1 VVAGD
6 LEKEKLK
13 MNLNDEVKKTIVQ
26 SLNLSISTDE
36 IGDDV
41 PLFEGGIGLDSIDGL
56 ELLVAIERIF
66 DIEINDSDLGGDVLK
81 SVNTLV
87 SFIELKRKES

>member
-1 VVAGD
+1 MS
-6 LEKEKLK
+6 LH
-13 MNLNDEVKKTIVQ
+13 DEVKKTIVQ
-26 SLNLSISTDE
+26 SLNLSILPSE

-66 DIEINDSDLGGDVLK
+66 DIEIDDSDLGGDMLK
-81 SVNTLV
+81 NVNSLV
-87 SFIELKRKES
+87 SFIESKRKEN